1 MPNSFQEWMNEL
13 NRFAKDVHHKG
24 MLFERFMVAYLKTD
38 PVYADTLEAVW
49 QYKDWPDR
57 PDHWNA
63 DNLGFDLVAR
73 TIDGDYWAIQCKF
86 YDAKSRIHKEAIT
99 NFTHDASR
107 KFTVDGEEKAFSYML
122 FVDTQ
127 NDLGR
132 QAEEALNDI
141 ENLSVLYLQDM
152 EAAPIDWEKFSWG
165 APEALTRTPGKSLR
179 EHQREALQAT
189 LKGFETQDRGK
200 LIMACG
206 TGKTFTSLNI
216 MERMVPDDGLTLFLA
231 PSITL
236 VSQTLREWADQA
248 QKPFDA
254 FVVCSDSKVGQE
266 DEDMRTAEL
275 AYPATTKADRLA
287 NAIQKTRNNRRKVIF
302 STYQSIDVVI
312 DAQKA
317 GNLPDFDLVIC
328 DEAHRTTGLT
338 LKSESTKDSDF
349 VKVHQSDLLH
359 ARKRLYMT
367 ATPRIYTEK
376 TRKKAD
382 EKEAVLYS
390 MDDEAIYGPE
400 FFNLS
405 FGEAAS
411 RGILTEYKVIIVAM
425 REEDMAD
432 VANEYNN
439 IYKLDEKK
447 GITVEFATRIIG
459 AWKGLSNHN
468 VQVIDGAEVTETSN
482 APAMKRAV
490 GFCKSIKASEQVRD
504 AFGKVVAL
512 ALQEEGSEDA
522 DSPETP
528 HNFLQAKTRHV
539 DGDMNMGER
548 LTLLDWLKEEPE
560 SGSCH
565 LLTNARCLS
574 EGVDVPALDA
584 VIFFDARDS
593 MVDIVQS
600 VGRVMRKAPGKE
612 FGYVI
617 LPIAIPSTDVAN
629 YDAYIDKDPRFQAV
643 WKILKALRA
652 HDERL
657 VDESEYKR
665 RMDVIDGGGGSSR
678 KKKRKSGPSIGGDTI
693 EMPLL
698 PIENIQKALYAVTPK
713 HLGDSEYWASW
724 AKDVAKISRTVI
736 QRIENLIEKREGGIA
751 FRAFLKGIRKNLNS
765 GISEQEAV
773 EMLAQH
779 VLTRPIFEAL
789 FGDRSF
795 SAENP
800 VSQAMQR
807 ILTVIYKHDVDAETE
822 KLERFYKDVA
832 KRVSLAQSDA
842 SKQDLIRNLYDTFFQ
857 AAFPELVARL
867 GIVYTPVEIVDFI
880 LNSVNEVLKEHFD
893 GDLNSEGVQILDP
906 FTGTGTFITRL
917 IQSDLIKP
925 YALPRKYEKEI
936 HANELVLLAYYIAAI
951 NIESAYHAKTLQY
964 KPFNGIVLTD
974 TFQMN
979 ERSEKESKDSL
990 GVTDENYLEGNSE
1003 RAELQKK
1010 LDIRVIVGN
1019 PPYSSGQKSQNDN
1032 NQNMDYPQLDARIG
1046 DTYAKLSGATSV
1058 KNLYDSYIRAIRWAS
1073 DRIGNKGVLGFV
1085 TNGSFI
1091 EKGSMDGLRKGLAD
1105 DFSHIYIF
1113 NLRGFVRGRS
1123 GDSAKK
1129 EGGNV
1134 FNIMTGVAVTI
1145 LIKDPQHTGSAELYY
1160 HDIGDYL
1167 GRKDK
1172 LNIIRKA
1179 SSMKGLV
1186 WNRIHPNEAGDWIGQ
1201 RSEGYE
1207 QFMLLGDKKENA
1219 EAIFD
1224 IYSLGVGTNRDAW
1237 AYNHSRHDL
1246 SDNMQDMI
1254 DVFNADS
1261 AKYAQACDGLPKSA
1275 WPKVEDVICN
1285 DPEQISWS
1293 SSLVQE
1299 VVRGKRHSFST
1310 EKIRKAMYRPF
1321 FNQWIYFDSMM
1332 NHRTGQLPHIFP
1344 MERQENVVITIPS
1357 LGSRKGFSSLAFK
1370 MIPDLN
1376 SQEAGA
1382 QCFPLYWYETIE
1394 DARKRLCKAENKGQ
1408 AGIFEAAAESIMDV
1422 ELGTPDADGYIRRDA
1437 ITDWALA
1444 EFRRYYQDEGIEKI
1458 DLFHYVYGL
1467 LHSPEYRETYAADL
1481 SKMLPRIPYAPD
1493 FRAFAEAGKKLMEL
1507 HLGYEQIEPWPLEE
1521 VWSGDKRDYTV
1532 QKIHFPKKGERGSI
1546 VYNNTLTLKGIPEEA
1561 YAYVVNGKSPVEW
1574 VMERYSLR
1582 VDKASGIENDP
1593 NRMLEEI
1600 GNDRY
1605 IVELIGRV
1613 VRVSVD
1619 TQGIVGGLASVEGD

>member
-1 MPNSFQEWMNEL
+1 M
-13 NRFAKDVHHKG
+13 
-24 MLFERFMVAYLKTD
+24 
-38 PVYADTLEAVW
+38 
-49 QYKDWPDR
+49 
-57 PDHWNA
+57 
-63 DNLGFDLVAR
+63 
-73 TIDGDYWAIQCKF
+73 
-86 YDAKSRIHKEAIT
+86 
-99 NFTHDASR
+99 
-107 KFTVDGEEKAFSYML
+107 
-122 FVDTQ
+122 
-127 NDLGR
+127 
-132 QAEEALNDI
+132 
-141 ENLSVLYLQDM
+141 
-152 EAAPIDWEKFSWG
+152 
-165 APEALTRTPGKSLR
+165 TRTPGKSLR

-189 LKGFETQDRGK
+189 LQGFETHDRGK

-216 MERMVPDDGLTLFLA
+216 MERMVRDDGIALFLA
-231 PSITL
+231 PSVTL

-248 QKPFDA
+248 KTPFDA

-275 AYPATTKADRLA
+275 AYPATTNAHKLA
-287 NAIQKTRNNRRKVIF
+287 NAIHKTRNSRRKIIF

-312 DAQKA
+312 AAQKA

-338 LKSESTKDSDF
+338 LKNKSEADSDF
-349 VKVHQSDLLH
+349 VKVHQGNLLR
-359 ARKRLYMT
+359 AKKRLYMT

-376 TRKKAD
+376 TRKAAAD
-382 EKEAVLYS
+382 KEAVLYS
-390 MDDEAIYGPE
+390 MDDEGTYGPE

-411 RGILTEYKVIIVAM
+411 RGILAEYKVIIVAM
-425 REEDMAD
+425 REEDMANI
-432 VANEYNN
+432 ANEFNAT
-439 IYKLDEKK
+439 YKLDDKK

-459 AWKGLSNHN
+459 AWKGLSN
-468 VQVIDGAEVTETSN
+468 QDLRVIDGADISETSD

-504 AFGKVVAL
+504 AFGKVIEL
-512 ALQEEGSEDA
+512 ALKEEGSED
-522 DSPETP
+522 DGSPETP
-528 HNFLQAKTRHV
+528 RNFLKAKTEHV
-539 DGDMNMGER
+539 DGDMNMGQR

-600 VGRVMRKAPGKE
+600 VGRVMRKAPGKA

-617 LPIAIPSTDVAN
+617 LPIAIPSTDVAS

-643 WKILKALRA
+643 WKVLKALRA

-665 RMDVIDGGGGSSR
+665 RMKLIDGGGGSSR
-678 KKKRKSGPSIGGDTI
+678 SKKGKKTGPSIGGDII
-693 EMPLL
+693 ELPLL
-698 PIENIQKALYAVTPK
+698 PVENIEKALYAVTPK

-724 AKDVAKISRTVI
+724 AKDVAKISHAVI

-779 VLTRPIFEAL
+779 VLTKPIFEVL

-795 SAENP
+795 SDENP
-800 VSQAMQR
+800 VSQSMQR
-807 ILTVIYKHDVDAETE
+807 ILAVIDKHDVDAETE
-822 KLERFYKDVA
+822 KLERFYKNVA
-832 KRVSLAQSDA
+832 KVVANAKSDA
-842 SKQDLIRNLYDTFFQ
+842 SKQDMIRNLYDTFFQ
-857 AAFPELVARL
+857 AAFPDLVARL

-880 LNSVNEVLKEHFD
+880 LNSVNEVLKTHFD

-917 IQSDLIKP
+917 LQSDLIKP
-925 YALPRKYEKEI
+925 NALQRKYENEI

-979 ERSEKESKDSL
+979 EISEKEAKDSL
-990 GVTDENYLEGNSE
+990 GVTDENYLESNSE
-1003 RAELQKK
+1003 RAERQKK

-1019 PPYSSGQKSQNDN
+1019 PPYSSGQKSENDN
-1032 NQNMDYPQLDARIG
+1032 NKNMAYPRLDARIR
-1046 DTYAKLSGATSV
+1046 DTYAKLSGAQLVNS
-1058 KNLYDSYIRAIRWAS
+1058 LYDSYIRAIRWAS
-1073 DRIGNKGVLGFV
+1073 DRIGDKGVLGFV

-1091 EKGSMDGLRKGLAD
+1091 EKGAMDGLRKCLTD

-1123 GDSAKK
+1123 GDSAKR

-1145 LIKDPQHTGSAELYY
+1145 LIKDPQHTGPAELYY

-1167 GRKDK
+1167 SREDK
-1172 LNIIRKA
+1172 LNIVRKTA
-1179 SSMKGLV
+1179 SLKGLT
-1186 WNRIHPNEAGDWIGQ
+1186 WNRLHPNEAGDWINQ
-1201 RSEGYE
+1201 RSEGFE
-1207 QFMLLGDKKENA
+1207 KFMLLGDKADDA
-1219 EAIFD
+1219 EAIFS
-1224 IYSLGVGTNRDAW
+1224 IYSSGVKTNRDAW
-1237 AYNHSRHDL
+1237 TYNQSRQDL

-1254 DVFNADS
+1254 DVFNAES
-1261 AKYAQACDGLPKSA
+1261 QKYAQACDGLPQSA
-1275 WPKVEDVICN
+1275 WPKVENVLCN
-1285 DPEQISWS
+1285 DPEQISWTRALKQDAS
-1293 SSLVQE
+1293 
-1299 VVRGKRHSFST
+1299 RGKRHDFVPESLRT
-1310 EKIRKAMYRPF
+1310 AMYRPF
-1321 FNQWIYFDSMM
+1321 CKQWLYFNRQFNETVYQIP
-1332 NHRTGQLPHIFP
+1332 RLFP
-1344 MERQENVVITIPS
+1344 TERQENVVITIEG
-1357 LGSRKGFSSLAFK
+1357 LGARKGFYCFCSK
-1370 MIPDLN
+1370 MIPDLHIHMD
-1376 SQEAGA
+1376 GA
-1382 QCFPLYWYETIE
+1382 QCFPLYWYETVE
-1394 DARKRLCKAENKGQ
+1394 EARKRLSKSN
-1408 AGIFEAAAESIMDV
+1408 AAQGDLFSDPDD
-1422 ELGTPDADGYIRRDA
+1422 LDGTPDADGYIRRDA

-1444 EFRRYYQDEGIEKI
+1444 EFRRHYHDESIEKMDI
-1458 DLFHYVYGL
+1458 FHYVYGL
-1467 LHSPEYRETYAADL
+1467 LHSPEYREAYAADL
-1481 SKMLPRIPYAPD
+1481 SKMIPRIPYAPD
-1493 FRAFAEAGKKLMEL
+1493 FRAFTEAGKKLMDL
-1507 HLGYEQIEPWPLEE
+1507 HLGYEEIEPWPLEE

-1532 QKIHFPKKGERGSI
+1532 QKIRFPKKGERGSI
-1546 VYNNTLTLKGIPEEA
+1546 VYNNALTLKGIPEEA
-1561 YAYVVNGKSPVEW
+1561 YDYVVNGKSPVDW
-1574 VMERYSLR
+1574 VMERYSVR

-1593 NRMLEEI
+1593 NRMLAEI
-1600 GNDRY
+1600 GDERY
-1605 IVELIGRV
+1605 IVDLIGRV
-1613 VRVSVD
+1613 VRVSVE
-1619 TQGIVGGLASVEGD
+1619 TVGIVGGLSVH

>member
-13 NRFAKDVHHKG
+13 NRFAKDAHHKG

-38 PVYADTLEAVW
+38 PVYADKLEAVW

-86 YDAKSRIHKEAIT
+86 YDEKSRIHKEAIT

-141 ENLSVLYLQDM
+141 ENLSVLYLRDM
-152 EAAPIDWEKFSWG
+152 EAAPIDWEKFSWN

-216 MERMVPDDGLTLFLA
+216 MERMVPEDGLTLFLA

-275 AYPATTKADRLA
+275 AYPATTSADRLA

-312 DAQKA
+312 KAQRI

-338 LKSESTKDSDF
+338 LKNKSEDDSDF
-349 VKVHQSDLLH
+349 VKVHQSALLR

-425 REEDMAD
+425 REEDMASI
-432 VANEYNN
+432 ANEFNAT
-439 IYKLDEKK
+439 YKLDEKK

-468 VQVIDGAEVTETSN
+468 VQVIDGADVTETSN

-528 HNFLQAKTRHV
+528 HAFLQAKTRHV

-600 VGRVMRKAPGKE
+600 VGRVMRKAPGKD

-657 VDESEYKR
+657 VDESEYRR
-665 RMDVIDGGGGSSR
+665 RMEVIDGGGGPSH

-736 QRIENLIEKREGGIA
+736 QRIENLIEKREGRAA
-751 FRAFLKGIRKNLNS
+751 FNAFLKGIRKNLNS

-779 VLTRPIFEAL
+779 VLTKPIFEAL

-807 ILTVIYKHDVDAETE
+807 ILAVIDKHDVDAETE

-1019 PPYSSGQKSQNDN
+1019 PPYSAGQKSQNDN
-1032 NQNMDYPQLDARIG
+1032 NQNMKYPRLDARIE
-1046 DTYAKLSGATSV
+1046 DTYAKLSSAALV

-1073 DRIGNKGVLGFV
+1073 DRIGDKGVLGFV

-1105 DFSHIYIF
+1105 DFSHIYVF

-1134 FNIMTGVAVTI
+1134 FNIMTGVAITI
-1145 LIKDPQHTGSAELYY
+1145 LIKDPQHSAPAELYY
-1160 HDIGDYL
+1160 HDTGEYL
-1167 GRKDK
+1167 SREDK

-1179 SSMKGLV
+1179 FSIKGLT
-1186 WNRIHPNEAGDWIGQ
+1186 WNHIQPNEAGDWISQ

-1207 QFMLLGDKKENA
+1207 QFMPLGDKQDSKALFNM
-1219 EAIFD
+1219 
-1224 IYSLGVGTNRDAW
+1224 YSMGVLTSRDAW
-1237 AYNHSRHDL
+1237 AYNQSRQDL

-1254 DVFNADS
+1254 DVSNEDS

-1275 WPKVEDVICN
+1275 WPKVEDIIRS

-1293 SSLVQE
+1293 RALKQNVS
-1299 VVRGKRHSFST
+1299 RGKQYDFMPESLRT
-1310 EKIRKAMYRPF
+1310 AMYRPF
-1321 FNQWIYFDSMM
+1321 CKQWLYFN
-1332 NHRTGQLPHIFP
+1332 RQLNEMVLQIPRLFP
-1344 MERQENVVITIPS
+1344 TERQENVVITIPGI
-1357 LGSRKGFSSLAFK
+1357 GSRKGFSCFSTNL
-1370 MIPDLN
+1370 IPDLEIMEK
-1376 SQEAGA
+1376 S
-1382 QCFPLYWYETIE
+1382 QCFPLFWYETIE
-1394 DARKRLCKAENKGQ
+1394 EARKRLSKGQ
-1408 AGIFEAAAESIMDV
+1408 DKQANLFAESDG
-1422 ELGTPDADGYIRRDA
+1422 LDGTPDADGYIRRDA

-1444 EFRRYYQDEGIEKI
+1444 EFRKHYQDESIEKI

-1481 SKMLPRIPYAPD
+1481 SKMIPRIPYAPD
-1493 FRAFAEAGKKLMEL
+1493 FRAFAEAGKKLMDL
-1507 HLGYEQIEPWPLEE
+1507 HLSYEEIEPWPLEE
-1521 VWSGDKRDYTV
+1521 VWTGDKRDYSV
-1532 QKIHFPKKGERGSI
+1532 QKIRFPKKGEHGSI
-1546 VYNNTLTLKGIPEEA
+1546 VYNPSLTLKGIPEEA
-1561 YAYVVNGKSPVEW
+1561 YVYVVNGKSPVEW
-1574 VMERYSLR
+1574 VMERYSVR
-1582 VDKASGIENDP
+1582 VDKASGIENNP

-1600 GNDRY
+1600 GNERY

-1613 VRVSVD
+1613 VRVSVE
-1619 TQGIVGGLASVEGD
+1619 TQEIVDRLPSVEES

>member
-38 PVYADTLEAVW
+38 PVYADKLDAVW

-57 PDHWNA
+57 PEHWNA

-107 KFTVDGEEKAFSYML
+107 KFMVDGEEREFSFKL

-141 ENLSVLYLQDM
+141 DDLKVLPLRNM

-189 LKGFETQDRGK
+189 LEGFESQDRGK

-216 MERMVPDDGLTLFLA
+216 MERMVPDDGMALFLA

-275 AYPATTKADRLA
+275 AYPATTSADRLA
-287 NAIQKTRNNRRKVIF
+287 NAIQKTKNNRRKVIF
-302 STYQSIDVVI
+302 STYQSIQVVI

-349 VKVHQSDLLH
+349 VKVHQNDLLR

-411 RGILTEYKVIIVAM
+411 RGILAEYKVIIVAM
-425 REEDMAD
+425 REEDMASI
-432 VANEYNN
+432 ANEYNAT
-439 IYKLDEKK
+439 YKLDEKK

-468 VQVIDGAEVTETSN
+468 VQVIDGADVTETSN

-528 HNFLQAKTRHV
+528 HTFLQAKTRHV

-600 VGRVMRKAPGKE
+600 VGRVMRKAPGKD

-657 VDESEYKR
+657 VDESEYRR
-665 RMDVIDGGGGSSR
+665 RMEVIDGGGGSSR

-693 EMPLL
+693 ELPLL

-779 VLTRPIFEAL
+779 VLTKPIFEAL

-807 ILTVIYKHDVDAETE
+807 ILAVIDKHDVDAETE

-880 LNSVNEVLKEHFD
+880 LNSVNEVLKEHFG

-925 YALPRKYEKEI
+925 HALPRKYEKEI

-1019 PPYSSGQKSQNDN
+1019 PPYSVGQKSENDN
-1032 NQNMDYPQLDARIG
+1032 NQNMKYPLLDARIR
-1046 DTYAKLSGATSV
+1046 DAYAKPSNANLVRS
-1058 KNLYDSYIRAIRWAS
+1058 LYDSYIRAIRWAS
-1073 DRIGNKGVLGFV
+1073 DRIGDKGVLGFV

-1091 EKGSMDGLRKGLAD
+1091 DANAMDGLRKGLIT
-1105 DFSHIYIF
+1105 DFSQIYVV
-1113 NLRGFVRGRS
+1113 NLRGNQRTS
-1123 GDSAKK
+1123 GEFSRK
-1129 EGGNV
+1129 EGGKV
-1134 FNIMTGVAVTI
+1134 FGSGSRTPVAVTI
-1145 LIKDPQHTGSAELYY
+1145 LIKDPQHTGPAELYY

-1167 GRKDK
+1167 SREDK

-1179 SSMKGLV
+1179 SSIKGLA
-1186 WNRIHPNEAGDWIGQ
+1186 WNHIHPNEAGDWIEK

-1207 QFMLLGDKKENA
+1207 KFMLLGDRENDA
-1219 EAIFD
+1219 KAIFS
-1224 IYSLGVGTNRDAW
+1224 IYSRGIASSRDAW
-1237 AYNHSRHDL
+1237 VYNQSRQEL
-1246 SDNMQDMI
+1246 LDNMQDMI

-1261 AKYAQACDGLPKSA
+1261 AKYAQICDGLSKLE

-1285 DPEQISWS
+1285 NPEQISWTDN
-1293 SSLVQE
+1293 LKQDIF
-1299 VVRGKRHSFST
+1299 RGKQHDFIPETLRT
-1310 EKIRKAMYRPF
+1310 AMYRPF
-1321 FNQWIYFDSMM
+1321 CEYWLYFDRQF
-1332 NHRTGQLPHIFP
+1332 NHRVYQIPRLFP
-1344 MERQENVVITIPS
+1344 TERQKNVAIPAT
-1357 LGSRKGFSSLAFK
+1357 GIGATKDFSCLAVK
-1370 MIPDLN
+1370 TIPDLEMI
-1376 SQEAGA
+1376 SKG
-1382 QCFPLYWYETIE
+1382 QCFPLYWYETVE
-1394 DARKRLCKAENKGQ
+1394 EARKRLSKLDSSQGSL
-1408 AGIFEAAAESIMDV
+1408 FDESDD
-1422 ELGTPDADGYIRRDA
+1422 LDGTPDADGYIRRDA

-1444 EFRRYYQDEGIEKI
+1444 EFRKHYQDESIEKI

-1481 SKMLPRIPYAPD
+1481 SKMIPRIPYAPD

-1507 HLGYEQIEPWPLEE
+1507 HLGYEEIAPWPLEE
-1521 VWSGDKRDYTV
+1521 IWSSAARDYSV
-1532 QKIHFPKKGERGSI
+1532 QKIRFPKKGERGSI
-1546 VYNNTLTLKGIPEEA
+1546 VYNNALTLKGIPEEA

-1574 VMERYSLR
+1574 VMERYSVR

-1600 GNDRY
+1600 GNPRY

-1613 VRVSVD
+1613 VRVSVE
-1619 TQGIVGGLASVEGD
+1619 TQGIVDGLIGVSI

>member
-1 MPNSFQEWMNEL
+1 
-13 NRFAKDVHHKG
+13 
-24 MLFERFMVAYLKTD
+24 
-38 PVYADTLEAVW
+38 
-49 QYKDWPDR
+49 
-57 PDHWNA
+57 
-63 DNLGFDLVAR
+63 
-73 TIDGDYWAIQCKF
+73 
-86 YDAKSRIHKEAIT
+86 
-99 NFTHDASR
+99 
-107 KFTVDGEEKAFSYML
+107 ML

-141 ENLSVLYLQDM
+141 ENLSVLYLRDM

-189 LKGFETQDRGK
+189 LKGFETRDRGK

-216 MERMVPDDGLTLFLA
+216 MERIVPDDGLTLFLA

-275 AYPATTKADRLA
+275 AYPATTNADRLA
-287 NAIQKTRNNRRKVIF
+287 NAIQKTKNNRRKVIF
-302 STYQSIDVVI
+302 STYQSIQVVI
-312 DAQKA
+312 DGQKA

-338 LKSESTKDSDF
+338 LKNKSEDDSDF
-349 VKVHQSDLLH
+349 VKVHQSALLR

-376 TRKKAD
+376 TRKAASD
-382 EKEAVLYS
+382 KEAVLYS
-390 MDDEAIYGPE
+390 MDEEGIYGPE

-411 RGILTEYKVIIVAM
+411 RGILAEYKVIIVAM
-425 REEDMAD
+425 REEDM
-432 VANEYNN
+432 VSIANEYNTT
-439 IYKLDEKK
+439 YKLDEKK

-468 VQVIDGAEVTETSN
+468 VQVIDGADVTETSN

-504 AFGKVVAL
+504 AFGKVVTL

-528 HNFLQAKTRHV
+528 HAFLQAKTRHV

-600 VGRVMRKAPGKE
+600 VGRVMRKAPGKK

-665 RMDVIDGGGGSSR
+665 RMEVIDGGGGSSR
-678 KKKRKSGPSIGGDTI
+678 KKKRASGPSIGGDPI
-693 EMPLL
+693 ELPLL

-713 HLGDSEYWASW
+713 HLGDGEYWASW

-779 VLTRPIFEAL
+779 VLTKPIFEAL

-807 ILTVIYKHDVDAETE
+807 ILAVIDKHDVDAETE

-880 LNSVNEVLKEHFD
+880 LNSVNEVLKEHF
-893 GDLNSEGVQILDP
+893 GRDLNSEGVQILDP

-925 YALPRKYEKEI
+925 HALPRKYDKEI

-1019 PPYSSGQKSQNDN
+1019 PPYSSGQKSENDN
-1032 NQNMDYPQLDARIG
+1032 NQNMDYPRLDDRIRK
-1046 DTYAKLSGATSV
+1046 TYAADSNAGLV
-1058 KNLYDSYIRAIRWAS
+1058 KNLYDSYVRAIRWAS
-1073 DRIGNKGVLGFV
+1073 DRIGDKGVLGFV

-1091 EKGSMDGLRKGLAD
+1091 DANNMDGLRKGLLA
-1105 DFSHIYIF
+1105 DFSQVYVL
-1113 NLRGFVRGRS
+1113 NLRGNQRTS
-1123 GDSAKK
+1123 GELSRK
-1129 EGGNV
+1129 EGGKI
-1134 FNIMTGVAVTI
+1134 FGSGSRTPVAVTI

-1167 GRKDK
+1167 SREDK

-1179 SSMKGLV
+1179 SSIKGLT
-1186 WNRIHPNEAGDWIGQ
+1186 WNHIQPNDAGDWIGQ
-1201 RSEGYE
+1201 RSEGYK
-1207 QFMLLGDKKENA
+1207 QF
-1219 EAIFD
+1219 I
-1224 IYSLGVGTNRDAW
+1224 SLGNKQDSKALFNMYSMGVLTSRDTW
-1237 AYNHSRHDL
+1237 AYNLSRQDL

-1261 AKYAQACDGLPKSA
+1261 GRYAQACDGLPKSA
-1275 WPKVEDVICN
+1275 RPKVEDIICN

-1293 SSLVQE
+1293 SNLKQDVS
-1299 VVRGKRHSFST
+1299 RGKQHDFVPASPRT
-1310 EKIRKAMYRPF
+1310 AMYRPF
-1321 FNQWIYFDSMM
+1321 CKQWLYFNRQFNERVYQIP
-1332 NHRTGQLPHIFP
+1332 RLFP
-1344 MERQENVVITIPS
+1344 TERQENVVISATGIGATKDFSCLVAKTIPDYEMIS
-1357 LGSRKGFSSLAFK
+1357 KG
-1370 MIPDLN
+1370 
-1376 SQEAGA
+1376 
-1382 QCFPLYWYETIE
+1382 QCFPLYWYETVE
-1394 DARKRLCKAENKGQ
+1394 EARKRLSKADSSQVNL
-1408 AGIFEAAAESIMDV
+1408 FDESDDL
-1422 ELGTPDADGYIRRDA
+1422 EGTPDADGYIRRDA

-1444 EFRRYYQDEGIEKI
+1444 EFRKHYEDEGIEKI

-1481 SKMLPRIPYAPD
+1481 SKMIPRIPYTPD
-1493 FRAFAEAGKKLMEL
+1493 FRAFAEAGKKLMDL
-1507 HLGYEQIEPWPLEE
+1507 HLGYEEIEPWPLEE
-1521 VWSGDKRDYTV
+1521 VWFGDKRDYTV

-1546 VYNNTLTLKGIPEEA
+1546 VYNNALTLKGIPEEA

-1574 VMERYSLR
+1574 VMERYSVR

-1600 GNDRY
+1600 GNERY

-1613 VRVSVD
+1613 VRVSVE
-1619 TQGIVGGLASVEGD
+1619 TQGVVDRLPAVGCA